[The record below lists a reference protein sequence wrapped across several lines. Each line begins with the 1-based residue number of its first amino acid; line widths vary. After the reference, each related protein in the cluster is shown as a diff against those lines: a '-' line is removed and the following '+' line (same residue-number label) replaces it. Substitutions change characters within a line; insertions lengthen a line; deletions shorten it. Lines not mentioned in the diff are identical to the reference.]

1 LKAAASRKKTTGA
14 VRSTTRKK
22 AAKKTGRAAATR
34 AAAKRVVKSK
44 PSRAKAS
51 KTRASKAKARKAPS
65 KKPASRKPAART
77 TRAAKTV
84 KKKTVRVTA
93 KSARSRT
100 PVRRARTST
109 PARATH
115 SKAAPA
121 SRRPPIPSPLPTRH
135 VAPERATLVVPARSM
150 PPAKGERRSFSEPA
164 PIAPVVL
171 PEFSEA
177 GVLLAITY
185 SIRDGR
191 RGEFFDLMRELKPL
205 LTSIGGAEVSVYEDR
220 SRPNYLMEVFRFKDE
235 AEFTAFDDKFHKDR
249 KIAAIY
255 ALLDDIVEAEKS
267 DFKIFERRL

>member
-1 LKAAASRKKTTGA
+1 MKAAASRKRTTGA

-22 AAKKTGRAAATR
+22 AAKRSARATVTLAV
-34 AAAKRVVKSK
+34 AKRTVKGRTSK
-44 PSRAKAS
+44 PKAS
-51 KTRASKAKARKAPS
+51 KATARKSAS
-65 KKPASRKPAART
+65 KKPALKKAASRSPKAT
-77 TRAAKTV
+77 TTA
-84 KKKTVRVTA
+84 KKKVRVTA

-115 SKAAPA
+115 PKKAVPS
-121 SRRPPIPSPLPTRH
+121 SRRRAPIPSPLPTRH
-135 VAPERATLVVPARSM
+135 VAPERATLLAPARSM
-150 PPAKGERRSFSEPA
+150 PPAKVERRPVAVPA
-164 PIAPVVL
+164 PPPPVVL

-205 LTSIGGAEVSVYEDR
+205 LTSIGGTDVSVYEDR